1 MKRALFPGSFDPITK
16 GHQDIVE
23 RGLGLFDEI
32 VVGIGYN
39 TSKPGFYSIEKK
51 LEMVQS
57 VFKGNDKIKVKKF
70 NGLTV
75 DFCKEVEA
83 QFILRGVRTN
93 LDYEYENAIAKMN
106 EKMMPGLE
114 TIIYLSRSK
123 YSFVSS
129 SIVREIIKH
138 KGDVSQFVPNQV
150 VALIR

>member
-138 KGDVSQFVPNQV
+138 NGDVSQFVPNQV
-150 VALIR
+150 VNLIR